1 MAHRGNNKQ
10 RARRVRQGIGSGN
23 GAIMPPRQG
32 NDGSQNES
40 IAFRP
45 RIPRLNKNGAS
56 IRSGRTP
63 VRWNPQTELEAATQ
77 RFVDLYDFAPI
88 AYVSFDRAGRIEEA
102 NLATT
107 ALLGV
112 ARDSLIGR
120 PFAFYV
126 ADLDLFL
133 HHLLHCRTR
142 HEQVATELELKAR
155 KGERV
160 PVQLLSTPI
169 TSTTRNG
176 ALLYQT
182 AIIDLS
188 QRKRHEQ
195 QLTEQARLLDLSN
208 DAIIVRDVDD
218 RITYWNKGATKVY
231 GYTLQE
237 AIGEVS
243 HDLLNTEHAEPLSR
257 IYQKLLRDNQWQ
269 GELIHTRRDG
279 TRITVFSRWALDRD
293 SQGKRAYVLETN
305 NDITE
310 RKLAQQQEEAL
321 YRFAQRQSSAASLQE
336 IYQAALDTILAAAGC
351 DRASILLL
359 DEKQVMRFV
368 ASRDISKRYCKAVE
382 GHSPWKPDTKNPAP
396 VCISDI
402 GTAKLAKSL
411 KAVIRA
417 EGIHAAAFIPLVGDG
432 KLIGKFMIYLNAPHS
447 FTENE
452 LRLATTIARQ
462 ITQAIQHK
470 RDEEALRESEA
481 RMRATVE
488 QATAGMARWDVDG
501 QLVFANQTLCQ
512 MLGYTRSDLLGK
524 SLAELTHPDDAK
536 ENLRRF
542 ARMIHGGKPYEI
554 EKRYIRK
561 DGSILWADVSASA
574 VSGPDG
580 KTQSTVSVIVDITGR
595 KKAEAALRRSKQLL
609 EMRVRAR
616 TLELNR
622 SNKKLQ
628 SEMNR
633 RKGLEGEILSVSD
646 REQQRLGQELHDGLC
661 QHLTAVAFMTR
672 SIALRLRDHRVVDAA
687 DIEKVA
693 ELINKA
699 AIDTR
704 NLSRALH
711 RVDVDAAALVV
722 ALQDLADREIWRTPC
737 RLEIKPSF
745 QINDDAAAAHLYRIA
760 REAVINA
767 NKHAQARQIVVRLE
781 RARKEMV
788 VRVIDDGIGFPKDLN
803 LQQGLGYHIMKYR
816 AQLMGGRLEIDSP
829 QTGGTRVSCYL
840 PSQAPTSGKLSN
852 ADQLAAEMPKNSSSS
867 VTGDLTL
874 RHLAQQRA
882 ANA

>member
-1 MAHRGNNKQ
+1 M
-10 RARRVRQGIGSGN
+10 
-23 GAIMPPRQG
+23 
-32 NDGSQNES
+32 
-40 IAFRP
+40 
-45 RIPRLNKNGAS
+45 
-56 IRSGRTP
+56 RTP
-63 VRWNPQTELEAATQ
+63 ATRNPKTELEAATQ

-102 NLATT
+102 NLAATE
-107 ALLGV
+107 LLGV
-112 ARDSLIGR
+112 PRDLLIGR

-126 ADLDLFL
+126 GDLNSFL

-142 HEQVATELELKAR
+142 HEQVATELELKPR
-155 KGERV
+155 KGERISA
-160 PVQLLSTPI
+160 QLLSTPI

-195 QLTEQARLLDLSN
+195 QLAEQARLLDLSN

-218 RITYWNKGATKVY
+218 RVSYWNKGATKIY
-231 GYTLQE
+231 GYTLPE
-237 AIGEVS
+237 AIGQVS
-243 HDLLNTEHAEPLSR
+243 HDLLKTEHPEPLSR
-257 IYQKLLRDNQWQ
+257 IYQKLLRDNHWQ
-269 GELIHTRRDG
+269 GELVHTRRDG
-279 TRITVFSRWALDRD
+279 RRITVFSRWALDRD
-293 SQGKRAYVLETN
+293 TKGNRGFVLETN

-310 RKLAQQQEEAL
+310 RKRAEQQQEAL
-321 YRFAQRQSSAASLQE
+321 YQFARRQSAAASLQE
-336 IYQAALDTILAAAGC
+336 IYEAALDTILAVVGC
-351 DRASILLL
+351 DRASILLP
-359 DEKQVMRFV
+359 DEKQIMRFV
-368 ASRDISKRYCKAVE
+368 AWRGLSKRYRKAVE
-382 GHSPWKPDTKNPAP
+382 GHSPWEPNPKNPQP

-402 GTAKLAKSL
+402 GRAELAKSL
-411 KAVIRA
+411 KSALRA
-417 EGIHAAAFIPLVGDG
+417 EGICAAAFVPLVADG
-432 KLIGKFMIYLNAPHS
+432 KLIGKFVAYVNAPHS
-447 FTENE
+447 FTKNE

-462 ITQAIQHK
+462 VMQAIQHK
-470 RDEEALRESEA
+470 QDEEALRESEA

-488 QATAGMARWDVDG
+488 QATAGMARCDVNG
-501 QLVFANQTLCQ
+501 RIIFANQTLCQ
-512 MLGYTRSDLLGK
+512 MLSYTRSELLEK

-536 ENLRRF
+536 ENMRQF
-542 ARMIHGGKPYEI
+542 AQMVHGGKPYEI

-574 VSGPDG
+574 VPGLDG
-580 KTQSTVSVIVDITGR
+580 KTQSTVSVIVDVTAR

-622 SNKKLQ
+622 SNKRLEAEI
-628 SEMNR
+628 SR

-672 SIALRLRDHRVVDAA
+672 SIALRLRDHRVIDAA

-693 ELINKA
+693 ELVNTA
-699 AIDTR
+699 AVDTR

-722 ALQDLADREIWRTPC
+722 ALQDLVDREIWRTPC
-737 RLEIKPSF
+737 RMEVKPSF
-745 QINDDAAAAHLYRIA
+745 QINNDAAAAHLYRIA

-781 RARKEMV
+781 RVRKEMV
-788 VRVIDDGIGFPKDLN
+788 LRVIDDGVGFPKDLN
-803 LQQGLGYHIMKYR
+803 PQQGLGFHIMNYR

-829 QTGGTRVSCYL
+829 QTGGTRVSCYW
-840 PSQAPTSGKLSN
+840 PVDGPRSRKSPNG
-852 ADQLAAEMPKNSSSS
+852 DQPAEGMQKNSNSLVAS
-867 VTGDLTL
+867 DLTL
-874 RHLAQQRA
+874 RHLARHRA